1 MAKKIKPSK
10 NSPRRR
16 VSWMQ
21 ITLIIISLLV
31 VLSMALAQMI
41 NL

>member
-1 MAKKIKPSK
+1 MAKKIKTTPK
-10 NSPRRR
+10 PARRHI
-16 VSWMQ
+16 SWMQ
-21 ITLIIISLLV
+21 ITLIIISILV